1 MTNTAA
7 CLVCRRDS
15 QATPLLVLEYR
26 GGVVRICPE
35 HLPVL
40 IHDPGRLQ
48 GILPGAENLRPAEHD
63 D

>member
-1 MTNTAA
+1 MTNPDA

-15 QATPLLVLEYR
+15 HATPLLVLEHR
-26 GGVVRICPE
+26 GGVIRICPE

-48 GILPGAENLRPAEHD
+48 GILPGAENLRPAEHED
-63 D
+63 